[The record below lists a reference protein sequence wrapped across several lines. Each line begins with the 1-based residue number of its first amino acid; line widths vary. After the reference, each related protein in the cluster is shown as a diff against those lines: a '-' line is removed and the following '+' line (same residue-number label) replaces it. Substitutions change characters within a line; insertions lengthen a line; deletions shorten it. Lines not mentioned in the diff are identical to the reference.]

1 MKIKYDKNDLTK
13 YEEIEIKKK
22 KRTNGNPAVKKYSI

>member
-22 KRTNGNPAVKKYSI
+22 KNKWKSCS